1 MHTTLIN
8 AETPIS
14 SSAVIVWVWV
24 VAHTYE
30 QWSWYQLVTVKQS
43 LWLKWYKQIWQCVLI
58 YSSFNSTRCCLQLL
72 LMWRACKHLDQYR
85 ENNTSQIV
93 NIGQLDKSFHWSLS
107 VLNDGKLILNW
118 WRLDKLHVY
127 LIKKNPCF
135 ICNQQPHLKS
145 LVRFGFVT
153 RYLHANNFVS
163 KMDSW
168 QVWCSKFNL
177 ILFGQESLECR
188 RMTLV
193 QEWPCEC
200 CK

>member
-1 MHTTLIN
+1 MYRRCILVEGLPLRRPLMYNLERYTRSFMGCKLKIIKNNTKTIMHTTLIN

-85 ENNTSQIV
+85 ENNTFQIV

-127 LIKKNPCF
+127 LIKKKSMLHLQSTTTSQKF
-135 ICNQQPHLKS
+135 GKFWFCN
-145 LVRFGFVT
+145 
-153 RYLHANNFVS
+153 
-163 KMDSW
+163 
-168 QVWCSKFNL
+168 
-177 ILFGQESLECR
+177 
-188 RMTLV
+188 
-193 QEWPCEC
+193 
-200 CK
+200 